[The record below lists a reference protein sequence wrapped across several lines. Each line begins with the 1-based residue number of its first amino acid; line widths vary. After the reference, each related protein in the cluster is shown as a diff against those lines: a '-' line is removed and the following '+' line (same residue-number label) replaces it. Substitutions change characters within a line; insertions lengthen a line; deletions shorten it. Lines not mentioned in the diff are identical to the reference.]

1 MRQNRRSVRDFAA
14 ELENYI
20 DRLSLHNKATLL
32 QIFIW
37 KLNKDLVGK
46 VSMAQPKTLL
56 STIGIVEDLELAI
69 RFAHLPPVKGATAT
83 FSGRDTQASGGQ
95 QMQWRGGR

>member
-1 MRQNRRSVRDFAA
+1 MAIRQNRRSVCDFVA

-20 DRLSLHNKATLL
+20 GRISLYNEATLL

-37 KLNKDLVGK
+37 GLNKDLVGK
-46 VSMAQPKTLL
+46 VSIAHPKTLL

-69 RFAHLPPVKGATAT
+69 RIAHLPPVKGAVAT
-83 FSGRDTQASGGQ
+83 FSGRDT
-95 QMQWRGGR
+95 